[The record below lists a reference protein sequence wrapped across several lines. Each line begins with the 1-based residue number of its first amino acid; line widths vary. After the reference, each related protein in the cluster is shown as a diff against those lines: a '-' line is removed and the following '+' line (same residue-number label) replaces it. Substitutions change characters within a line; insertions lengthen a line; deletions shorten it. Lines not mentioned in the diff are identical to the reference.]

1 LTNFLFFVILKKEFI
16 MIKPKMPPSTFNRQ
30 VVRRY
35 GSEELEID
43 RMLSESFHFID
54 RFGNEL
60 PKSNQEVIL
69 KDISKCLPLTCVMR
83 ESKYLKGIEEVRY
96 RASHIQRWQL
106 RSLRKR
112 FKLSRSQLAVLFDVK
127 PEKIGSWLSPK
138 KKDEDYIPI
147 LRKKFEEVGYELEF
161 EEKLASGIIGIE
173 RTGL

>member
-1 LTNFLFFVILKKEFI
+1 

-43 RMLSESFHFID
+43 RMLFESFHFID

-60 PKSNQEVIL
+60 PKSNQDVIL

-83 ESKYLKGIEEVRY
+83 EKKHLKGIEEVLY
-96 RASHIQRWQL
+96 RANHIQRWQL

-173 RTGL
+173 RPGL